1 MIEVGIEVEKGR
13 ERVSTPG
20 AMSTQRGGADD
31 LDRLVHPDE
40 ARRIVLGQCQP
51 LATES
56 VALRD
61 AAWRVLAEDL
71 VATEDFPP
79 FPASTM
85 DGYAVLA
92 EDSSPW
98 REVIGVQT
106 AGAPISAEVTHGYA
120 VRITTGAPVPRGANA
135 VVRVEATE
143 PTEDHVIIHQP
154 DVAVGEN
161 IRPIGFDLRSGERLL
176 EAGTRLDAAALGL
189 VASMGRNPVIV
200 RRRPRVSILS
210 TGDELVEPG
219 EPVGPGQIRD
229 SNRFSLIAALQ
240 AEGAEVVWAGKGHDE
255 RDALEALVRERLA
268 ESDVLITSGGVS
280 MGETDYIKPIL
291 LKLATVHFRRV
302 FMKPGKPFNFATA
315 GQKLVFGLPGNPVS
329 ALVGFELFVRPA
341 LATLAGLKDVTR
353 PKAMVTLAHDT
364 SPTDRIE
371 FQRAIVRVDA
381 EGRLVASTTGNQ
393 ASSRLASLVG
403 MNALLVIPPRDE
415 RYRAGERVE
424 ALLLGAP
431 VA

>member
-1 MIEVGIEVEKGR
+1 
-13 ERVSTPG
+13 VSTP
-20 AMSTQRGGADD
+20 STTIDQHGGAAD

-40 ARRIVLGQCQP
+40 ALATVLSQCQTLP
-51 LATES
+51 SES
-56 VALRD
+56 VSLRE
-61 AAWRVLAEDL
+61 AAWRVLAEDI

-85 DGYAVLA
+85 DGFAVVA

-106 AGAPISAEVTHGYA
+106 AGAPISVEVTPGYA

-143 PTEDHVIIHQP
+143 PTEDHVIIHQAEVK
-154 DVAVGEN
+154 DGEN
-161 IRPIGFDLRSGERLL
+161 IRPVGFDLRSGDRLL
-176 EAGTRLDAAALGL
+176 EAGTRLDPAAIGL
-189 VASMGRNPVIV
+189 VASIGRNPVLV

-219 EPVGPGQIRD
+219 DSVGPGQIRD
-229 SNRFSLIAALQ
+229 SNRFSVMAAIQ

-255 RDALEALVRERLA
+255 RDALETLVRERLA
-268 ESDVLITSGGVS
+268 DSDVLITSGGVS

-291 LKLATVHFRRV
+291 RDVATVHFRRI

-315 GQKLVFGLPGNPVS
+315 GSTLIFGLPGNPVS

-341 LATLAGLKDVTR
+341 LATLAGVKDVMRT
-353 PKAMVTLAHDT
+353 KALVTLAHDT
-364 SPTDRIE
+364 PPTDRIE
-371 FQRAIVRVDA
+371 YQRAIVRVDDD
-381 EGRLVASTTGNQ
+381 GRLVASTTGNQ

-403 MNALLVIPPRDE
+403 VNALLVIPPRDE

-431 VA
+431 AT